1 MDVLVPGMEE
11 TVVRSC
17 IPGYHGTLSPI
28 HRYQETPNSY
38 CSSLKTRGLQC
49 PESQRTPNPKAS
61 ISYMKGTLRP

>member
-38 CSSLKTRGLQC
+38 AH
-49 PESQRTPNPKAS
+49 P
-61 ISYMKGTLRP
+61 